1 MQVAVE
7 ERDSHACIMVSD
19 DGCGFDPAE
28 VARDPG
34 RHFGLAFMSE
44 RMEQIGGKL
53 TIKSLP
59 GTGTRVMLEAPL
71 GKTAEEP
78 T

>member
-1 MQVAVE
+1 
-7 ERDSHACIMVSD
+7 
-19 DGCGFDPAE
+19 
-28 VARDPG
+28 
-34 RHFGLAFMSE
+34 MSE

-53 TIKSLP
+53 TIKSRP
-59 GTGTRVMLEAPL
+59 GIGTRVMLETPL